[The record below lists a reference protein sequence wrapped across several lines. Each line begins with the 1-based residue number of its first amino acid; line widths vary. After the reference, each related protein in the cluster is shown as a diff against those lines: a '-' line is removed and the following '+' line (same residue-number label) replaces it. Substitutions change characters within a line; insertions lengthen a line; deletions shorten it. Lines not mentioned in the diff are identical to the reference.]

1 MSANSQVARNQSRQT
16 FDSVYESTN
25 QLTTVA
31 GERMVE
37 WFTGNSLNTDRWNT
51 SFSGS
56 GGAVAMSNTVDG
68 GLELKSS
75 TSGRTIIDFAP
86 ADPPTARTFNADGF
100 VQITVMKLTDVN
112 YSLLDTGMRTN
123 YYSEAGANISSQ
135 VQADLVAYGGEK
147 FRLVSGGFTNVD
159 TDQTGLYDWHTHK
172 LESTDTTSSL
182 TIDGILKATAVGN
195 ASGTGYG
202 DVLMPFVECHNTE
215 VTAPT
220 NPYGYVHYMECYNT

>member
-1 MSANSQVARNQSRQT
+1 MT
-16 FDSVYESTN
+16 FNSVYEITN
-25 QLTTVA
+25 NLSTVA
-31 GERMVE
+31 GQHMIEY
-37 WFTGNSLNTDRWNT
+37 FTGNSLDSKRWNT
-51 SFSGS
+51 ILYGS
-56 GGAVAMSNTVDG
+56 GGAVAMSDTVDG

-86 ADPPTARTFNADGF
+86 ANPPTARTFNADGF

-135 VQADLVAYGGEK
+135 VQADLVAHGGEK
-147 FRLVSGGFTNVD
+147 FRLVCSGFTNVD

-182 TIDGILKATAVGN
+182 TIDGVLKATAVGN
-195 ASGTGYG
+195 ASGTAHG
-202 DVLMPFVECHNTE
+202 DVLMPFVECRNTE
-215 VTAPT
+215 EEAPT
-220 NPYGYVHYMECYNT
+220 NPYGYVHYMEVWNT